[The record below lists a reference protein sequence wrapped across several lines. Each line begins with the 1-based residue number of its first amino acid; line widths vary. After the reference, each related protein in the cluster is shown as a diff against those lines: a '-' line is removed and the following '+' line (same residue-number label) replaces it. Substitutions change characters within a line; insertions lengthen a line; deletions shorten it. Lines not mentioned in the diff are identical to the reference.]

1 MTEVTN
7 NLQSLNIQTA
17 WCDGQ
22 SRIQQES
29 MRGEGG
35 YFNRYDKAYSLA
47 HVAGRPFCRIGDV
60 FCNLVPFWQ
69 LQLYYSG
76 VKGQKEVYMDIY
88 EKMRRATIPMMDG
101 SEVAPEGASQEEVIN
116 DPDKSTSPTRVL
128 RADGGH
134 VQDNGLL
141 QLRFYKQVCEVVGED
156 LTDFFDFWGF
166 FRTCDEVI
174 DDYGEQRLRVT
185 DEMVRKVQDEVKAL
199 GLPKPTMPLQYIS
212 DGNWQV
218 YRDRKPLV
226 VGSSGQIVDGG
237 KAFTL
242 PSDWKNYVAIEIFD
256 PNDKLI
262 GFANNP
268 EKIAISGSSSMTTDC
283 KVYVVDY
290 AGKRTSVPLR

>member
-1 MTEVTN
+1 
-7 NLQSLNIQTA
+7 
-17 WCDGQ
+17 
-22 SRIQQES
+22 
-29 MRGEGG
+29 
-35 YFNRYDKAYSLA
+35 
-47 HVAGRPFCRIGDV
+47 
-60 FCNLVPFWQ
+60 
-69 LQLYYSG
+69 
-76 VKGQKEVYMDIY
+76 MDIY

-101 SEVAPEGASQEEVIN
+101 SEVAPEGASQDEVIT
-116 DPDKSTSPTRVL
+116 DPGESTSPTHVL

-141 QLRFYKQVCEVVGED
+141 QLRFYKQVSEVVGED

-166 FRTCDEVI
+166 FRTCDEVV
-174 DDYGEQRLRVT
+174 DDYGKQRLRVT
-185 DEMVRKVQDEVKAL
+185 DDMVRKVQDEVKAL
-199 GLPKPTMPLQYIS
+199 GLPKPAMPLQYIS

-218 YRDRKPLV
+218 YRDRKALV
-226 VGSSGQIVDGG
+226 VGSKGQIVDGG

-268 EKIAISGSSSMTTDC
+268 EKIAISGSSSITTDC

-290 AGKRTSVPLR
+290 AGKRISVPLK